1 MYLNSLTLLNF
12 KNYEHFEGSF
22 SRKLNC
28 FVGQNGIG
36 KTNLLDAIH
45 YLAFSKSYFNTVDSQ
60 NIRHS
65 EPFFMI
71 QGVFEKNNE
80 PVELQ
85 CSVKRNQKKVFKRN
99 QLEYEKLS
107 DHIGFIPVVM
117 ISPADN
123 ELIYESSEI
132 RRKFIDAIISQYDR
146 YYLDQLVQ
154 YTHVLK
160 QRNALLRNFF
170 EQNYFDKE
178 TLDIWTEQLIG
189 YGTKIVETRRS
200 FLREFQ
206 PLFNKN
212 YEFISL
218 SKENVSL
225 NYLNSV
231 KGDFKHELE
240 NCLAKDRMLNYTSVG
255 PHKDDL
261 EFVINGFPL
270 KKFASQGQQKSFL
283 LALKLAQYEFIKVKK
298 FVSPLLLLDDIYDKL
313 DELRFNRLIE
323 LVGGNEFGQV
333 FITDTHPERI
343 HQLMKN
349 KSVENK
355 VFEF

>member
-1 MYLNSLTLLNF
+1 MYLNNLTLLNF

-60 NIRHS
+60 NIKHN
-65 EPFFMI
+65 EAFFMI

-80 PVELQ
+80 MVELQ

-123 ELIYESSEI
+123 ELIYDSSEI
-132 RRKFIDAIISQYDR
+132 RRKFIDSIISQYDR
-146 YYLDQLVQ
+146 NYLDQLVQ

-178 TLDIWTEQLIG
+178 TLDIWTEQLIK
-189 YGTKIVETRRS
+189 YGSDIVKTRTD
-200 FLREFQ
+200 FLKEFQ
-206 PLFNKN
+206 ILFNKY

-218 SKENVSL
+218 SNERVAL

-231 KGDFKHELE
+231 KVDFKKELE
-240 NCLAKDRMLNYTSVG
+240 NCLPKDRILNYTSVG

-283 LALKLAQYEFIKVKK
+283 LALKLGQYEFMKGRKK
-298 FVSPLLLLDDIYDKL
+298 IAPLLLLDDIYDKL

-323 LVGGNEFGQV
+323 LVGGEDFGQV

-343 HQLMKN
+343 HHLMKD
-349 KSVENK
+349 KLVENK
-355 VFEF
+355 IYEF

>member
-60 NIRHS
+60 NIRHN

-80 PVELQ
+80 QVELQ

-132 RRKFIDAIISQYDR
+132 RRKFIDSIISQYDR
-146 YYLDQLVQ
+146 HYLDHLVQ

-178 TLDIWTEQLIG
+178 TLDIWTDQLIN
-189 YGTKIVETRRS
+189 YGAKIVETRTN
-200 FLREFQ
+200 FLKEFQ

-218 SKENVSL
+218 SKEHVAL

-231 KGDFKHELE
+231 KGDFKQELE
-240 NCLAKDRMLNYTSVG
+240 NCIAKDRMLNYTSVG

-261 EFVINGFPL
+261 EFLINGFPV

-283 LALKLAQYEFIKVKK
+283 LGLKLAQYEFMKAKK
-298 FVSPLLLLDDIYDKL
+298 IISPLLLLDDIYDKL

-323 LVGGNEFGQV
+323 LVGGDEFGQV

-343 HQLMKN
+343 HHLMKI

>member
-1 MYLNSLTLLNF
+1 
-12 KNYEHFEGSF
+12 
-22 SRKLNC
+22 
-28 FVGQNGIG
+28 
-36 KTNLLDAIH
+36 
-45 YLAFSKSYFNTVDSQ
+45 
-60 NIRHS
+60 
-65 EPFFMI
+65 MI

-170 EQNYFDKE
+170 EQNYYDKE
-178 TLDIWTEQLIG
+178 TLDIWTEQLIN
-189 YGTKIVETRRS
+189 YGIKIVETRKS
-200 FLREFQ
+200 FLKEFQ

-218 SKENVSL
+218 SKEDVSL

-298 FVSPLLLLDDIYDKL
+298 SVSPLLLLDDIYDKL

-343 HQLMKN
+343 HHLMKN